1 MFESQEE
8 LKRSII
14 AMLIRLQLSDD
25 VKHLHEFAYIHRV
38 AEHLGLTEEDVLSV
52 EKALDKYPLNPPSDE
67 KDRMTILYYL
77 LFLMEVD
84 GDISR
89 KEEQLVEHFGM
100 LLGFRIELTR
110 ELIAVVKSYTNR
122 SIPPEE
128 MLGQIKKFLN

>member
-14 AMLIRLQLSDD
+14 AMLIRLQLSDN

-84 GDISR
+84 GEVSK

-110 ELIAVVKSYTNR
+110 ELIAVVKSYTNKA
-122 SIPPEE
+122 IPPEE